1 MVIFVTSN
9 LRPNLS
15 PSTNKSRTLA
25 AGGGDGGKLF
35 SSAESI
41 RLLPSLLR
49 GQGSARAGSRR
60 GPQEAALPSRGKGP
74 PRKFSR
80 SLRLAMRSEPGGA
93 GAREAFLQHSAA
105 GGSQPGSAADNG
117 SFSAHS
123 PNTPT
128 RLAVVHT
135 PGGALEGQGK
145 ARLRRPC
152 PRQPE
157 RPPNLAAPPGC
168 SAWGGKLRGSRGSAA
183 RPGPGGSSKPQP
195 CGVQRP
201 APGADPLL
209 PPRCPGLER
218 GAAGSGPAAR
228 DRARGSRRGREG
240 WRAMPG
246 GPAAGAGLARGG
258 SNLTEEGLGR
268 PRC

>member
-1 MVIFVTSN
+1 MQGKPSSSTRR
-9 LRPNLS
+9 LGALS
-15 PSTNKSRTLA
+15 PAQQRITA
-25 AGGGDGGKLF
+25 AF
-35 SSAESI
+35 
-41 RLLPSLLR
+41 RLTALIPR
-49 GQGSARAGSRR
+49 QGWRSFTPREGRWRA
-60 GPQEAALPSRGKGP
+60 RGK
-74 PRKFSR
+74 
-80 SLRLAMRSEPGGA
+80 
-93 GAREAFLQHSAA
+93 
-105 GGSQPGSAADNG
+105 PGSAAR
-117 SFSAHS
+117 APAS
-123 PNTPT
+123 PNGPQTL
-128 RLAVVHT
+128 RHRRA
-135 PGGALEGQGK
+135 
-145 ARLRRPC
+145 ARR
-152 PRQPE
+152 
-157 RPPNLAAPPGC
+157 G
-168 SAWGGKLRGSRGSAA
+168 GGKLRGSRGSAA